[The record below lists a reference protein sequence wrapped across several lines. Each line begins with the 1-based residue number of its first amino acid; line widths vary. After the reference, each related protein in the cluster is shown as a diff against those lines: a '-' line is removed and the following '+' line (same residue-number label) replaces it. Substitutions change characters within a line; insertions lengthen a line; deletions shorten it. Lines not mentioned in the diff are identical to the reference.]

1 LKLEPNV
8 LGPERL
14 GAAPNQCHNS
24 TVRQRT
30 VLFVF
35 LFFSLGRNSE
45 ADVGKRVR
53 KAARQYD
60 DHDYEDA
67 SAGSDGE
74 CFS

>member
-1 LKLEPNV
+1 M
-8 LGPERL
+8 
-14 GAAPNQCHNS
+14 
-24 TVRQRT
+24 

-35 LFFSLGRNSE
+35 LFFSLGLNSE
-45 ADVGKRVR
+45 ADEGKRVR

-74 CFS
+74 HFF